1 MSEDNSAPPGIDFN
15 TFVLSLSTSALMHLG
30 KLPGSE
36 DQTVN
41 LAHAKQS
48 IDCIALLEEKTK
60 GNLTGEEER
69 LISEVLYDLRL
80 RFAVCVGG
88 CLYRSVGDRAPDL
101 GEIRRLPERFGIAN
115 HIDDGVDHP
124 GF

>member
-1 MSEDNSAPPGIDFN
+1 MSEADNAPPGIDFN

-30 KLPGSE
+30 EISDFE
-36 DQTVN
+36 DTTVN

-69 LISEVLYDLRL
+69 LISDVLYELRL
-80 RFAVCVGG
+80 RFVAAKKEAGKK
-88 CLYRSVGDRAPDL
+88 A
-101 GEIRRLPERFGIAN
+101 
-115 HIDDGVDHP
+115 
-124 GF
+124 

>member
-1 MSEDNSAPPGIDFN
+1 MSEEDSAPPAIDFN

-48 IDCIALLEEKTK
+48 IDCIALLEEKTR

-80 RFAVCVGG
+80 RFVA
-88 CLYRSVGDRAPDL
+88 ATK
-101 GEIRRLPERFGIAN
+101 AA
-115 HIDDGVDHP
+115 DDKA
-124 GF
+124 